1 MKAWAPKVIVA
12 ATDGSD
18 GSIRASQV
26 AANISRAWSSKLL
39 LVTVVRP
46 PEGWWGIGGAPPT
59 ATALTKALDDAQ
71 QEALDST
78 LDSLDLTDVDYD
90 TIEELGDPAATIA
103 GFCEQHNADL
113 LVIGRRGAGLIERFI
128 LGSVADRLVHYAPCP
143 VLVVPGAEHA

>member
-1 MKAWAPKVIVA
+1 VIA
-12 ATDGSD
+12 ATDGSE

-26 AANISRAWSSKLL
+26 AANIARAWGSKLL

-59 ATALTKALDDAQ
+59 ATALTKALDEAQ
-71 QEALDST
+71 QQALDST
-78 LDSLDLTDVDYD
+78 LAELDLTDVDYE
-90 TIEELGDPAATIA
+90 TVEELGDPAATIV

-143 VLVVPGAEHA
+143 VMVIPPA

>member
-1 MKAWAPKVIVA
+1 MKTWAPKVVVA
-12 ATDGSD
+12 ATDGSE
-18 GSIRASQV
+18 GSIRACQV
-26 AANISRAWSSKLL
+26 AVSIAHAWGSKLL

-71 QEALDST
+71 QEALDRT
-78 LDSLDLTDVDYD
+78 LGSLDLSEVDYE
-90 TIEELGDPAATIA
+90 TVEELGDPAATIV
-103 GFCEQHNADL
+103 GFCEQHRADL

-143 VLVVPGAEHA
+143 VMVIPPG

>member
-1 MKAWAPKVIVA
+1 VKTWAPRTVIA
-12 ATDGSD
+12 ATDGSE

-26 AANISRAWSSKLL
+26 AANIARAWGSKLL

-59 ATALTKALDDAQ
+59 ATALTKALDEAQ
-71 QEALDST
+71 QQALDST
-78 LDSLDLTDVDYD
+78 LAELDLTDVDYE
-90 TIEELGDPAATIA
+90 TVEELGDPAATIV

-143 VLVVPGAEHA
+143 VMVIPPA